1 MPSLKSLTGIFLL
14 LAAPVLSLPTMLEAR
29 DCTTTCG
36 SNCYSSDQ
44 VNAALAA
51 GCSYYQDGTTAGG
64 SKYPENYN
72 DYEGF
77 SFGGVSEP
85 YLEFPILESGVYSG
99 GKLFYVLLFPF
110 KKKFRR
116 EKYNGKQE
124 NSLMHIL
131 CDRLAR
137 RRSYCFQYKL

>member
-1 MPSLKSLTGIFLL
+1 MPSLKPLTGIFLL
-14 LAAPVLSLPTMLEAR
+14 LATPVLSLPTMLEAR
-29 DCTTTCG
+29 DYTTTYG

-44 VNAALAA
+44 VSAALDA
-51 GCSYYQDGTTAGG
+51 GCSYYQDGTTAGD

-77 SFGGVSEP
+77 SFGGVSGP

-99 GKLFYVLLFPF
+99 GKLFYFLLKIFGGGRNIMGS
-110 KKKFRR
+110 KKI
-116 EKYNGKQE
+116 
-124 NSLMHIL
+124 LMHFL

>member
-1 MPSLKSLTGIFLL
+1 MPSLKSLTGIYLL

-36 SNCYSSDQ
+36 FNCYSSDQ
-44 VNAALAA
+44 VSAALDA

-72 DYEGF
+72 DLEGF
-77 SFGGVSEP
+77 SFGGVSGP

-99 GKLFYVLLFPF
+99 GKLFSFFKPF
-110 KKKFRR
+110 FFWS
-116 EKYNGKQE
+116 GG
-124 NSLMHIL
+124 I
-131 CDRLAR
+131 
-137 RRSYCFQYKL
+137 